1 MSPGGKL
8 PPRLAAVVLPVGL
21 LGFGVAVAAAFSF
34 AVSPRDLATLA
45 GIAGLLAAS
54 TLAERYPVPL
64 DGIDTG
70 GVSLGFVFC
79 TAAIVL
85 YGWQAGVV
93 VGMAAPIMHL
103 LEHRPPIR
111 VTYNAAVM
119 SIAAA
124 VSGAAIAP
132 LRGDEAGLVFAQ
144 VIVAAFAFYTVNLL
158 LISLVVGVSAHKPFK
173 TVTRTSIEVT
183 SMPFALMASAALMLV
198 ILWQRSPFL
207 SAALVGPLL
216 AIALYQRS
224 TFREL
229 RAMRLAL
236 TDPLT
241 GLGNHRHFHDRL
253 ERELA
258 DSQAQGYPLSLC
270 LVDIDDFKKIN
281 DRFGHPGGDKVLA
294 QLATNLRQG
303 GEAFRLGGDEFAI
316 LLPGRDEEGARI
328 AAEAIIERI
337 SSVDLAPAGPV
348 TVSAGIATAPLDDV
362 GRDEL
367 VRRSDSALYWAKE
380 YGKNQT
386 RVYRPDVVEIAELKR
401 LAAGPDRAARFR
413 AAASLAKAVDARDAY
428 TGSHSERV
436 SDLAARIATRL
447 GVDREQI
454 ELTRL
459 AASLH
464 DLGKL
469 AIPEEILRKP
479 GSALRDRAARARA
492 SPADRLP
499 DAREPRR
506 RPRRRLGPAPP
517 RALGRHR
524 LSRRSRRRGDPARG
538 PDHLRRRCLR
548 RDDVGPRLP
557 GTAHR
562 RRGDRRA
569 GPLLGQPV
577 RPRRGGGT
585 RRRARHRSRL
595 AGLADPGVRTR
606 VAPAALRSESPTD
619 ADAKQHPDRPEPVPP
634 GDLLALRRRSGRNTR
649 SAARR
654 SAACACRPCP

>member
-1 MSPGGKL
+1 M
-8 PPRLAAVVLPVGL
+8 PPRLRAVVLPVEVVGL
-21 LGFGVAVAAAFSF
+21 VVAAAAAASF
-34 AVSPRDLATLA
+34 AVSPRDAATLA

-85 YGWQAGVV
+85 YGWEAGVV
-93 VGMAAPIMHL
+93 VGFAAPIMQL

-111 VTYNAAVM
+111 VAYNAAVL
-119 SIAAA
+119 SLAA
-124 VSGAAIAP
+124 VFAGAAVEP
-132 LRGDEAGLVFAQ
+132 LRGHEAALVFAQ
-144 VIVAAFAFYTVNLL
+144 VAVAALAHFGVNLA
-158 LISLVVGVSAHKPFK
+158 LISLVVSVSARKPFLA
-173 TVTRTSIEVT
+173 VARTSIQFT
-183 SMPFALMASAALMLV
+183 ALPFALMASAALMLV
-198 ILWQRSPFL
+198 VLWQRSPFL

-241 GLGNHRHFHDRL
+241 GLGNHRHFHERL
-253 ERELA
+253 EHELA
-258 DSQAQGYPLSLC
+258 DSRSQAYPLSLC
-270 LVDIDDFKKIN
+270 LIDVDDFKKIN

-316 LLPGRDEEGARI
+316 LLPGRDEEGARV
-328 AAEAIIERI
+328 AAQAIVERMATL
-337 SSVDLAPAGPV
+337 DLQPAGLV
-348 TVSAGIATAPLDDV
+348 TVSAGIATVPKGEI

-380 YGKNQT
+380 YGKNQV
-386 RVYRPDVVEIAELKR
+386 RIYRPDVVEIAELKR

-436 SDLAARIATRL
+436 ADLAARIATRL
-447 GVDREQI
+447 GVDREGV

-479 GSALRDRAARARA
+479 GPLSETERLVLERHPQIGFRMLESLGVNPVAEWVLRHHERWDGSGYPDGIGGEEIPLGARIIFVADAYDAMISDR
-492 SPADRLP
+492 
-499 DAREPRR
+499 
-506 RPRRRLGPAPP
+506 
-517 RALGRHR
+517 
-524 LSRRSRRRGDPARG
+524 
-538 PDHLRRRCLR
+538 
-548 RDDVGPRLP
+548 VY
-557 GTAHR
+557 
-562 RRGDRRA
+562 
-569 GPLLGQPV
+569 
-577 RPRRGGGT
+577 
-585 RRRARHRSRL
+585 RSRL
-595 AGLADPGVRTR
+595 TDDEAIAELARCSGTQFDPEVVVALADELGVGSIWT
-606 VAPAALRSESPTD
+606 
-619 ADAKQHPDRPEPVPP
+619 
-634 GDLLALRRRSGRNTR
+634 
-649 SAARR
+649 SAV
-654 SAACACRPCP
+654 SA